1 MDYRDVL
8 QRKFLKLT
16 TTENY
21 EKYKRQ
27 RKKVNNLIKRAEQN
41 YNKNLLDEKHWN
53 KHWST
58 LKSTFP
64 TKPKS
69 KLISTI
75 FKVNEE
81 EIWSEETIANE
92 FGQFFSSIAT
102 TLLQTQHPIEDF
114 VWNKPKNLLTKR
126 TNTTKN
132 YLFPRL
138 HGQKSV
144 NVWKKVEVRKHTEST
159 NFHQI
164 YLKMLPTKF
173 QNQWFSSSTNLY
185 RRVKF
190 QAHGKYQKLH
200 HFINQ
205 IQNHTSAITV
215 QYLFYRVFLKY

>member
-53 KHWST
+53 KHWRT

-69 KLISTI
+69 KLISTT

-92 FGQFFSSIAT
+92 FG
-102 TLLQTQHPIEDF
+102 
-114 VWNKPKNLLTKR
+114 
-126 TNTTKN
+126 
-132 YLFPRL
+132 
-138 HGQKSV
+138 
-144 NVWKKVEVRKHTEST
+144 
-159 NFHQI
+159 
-164 YLKMLPTKF
+164 
-173 QNQWFSSSTNLY
+173 
-185 RRVKF
+185 
-190 QAHGKYQKLH
+190 
-200 HFINQ
+200 
-205 IQNHTSAITV
+205 
-215 QYLFYRVFLKY
+215 